1 MNIEITPKK
10 SDGVERLLQISVPV
24 ETVRDA
30 EDKAARRYATSV
42 RLPGFRPGKAPPAMV
57 KKKFADAIRQ
67 ETLESLVQEAYKEVL
82 EREQLKLASQP
93 HVHDVKFGD
102 NEPLTFEL
110 HLEVRPDIPLARV
123 QGFRVQRTER
133 TVTDEQVREQ
143 IEQLRDQR
151 ATWAPVEE
159 RAAPG
164 DMVNVMLATADETG
178 AMPEGKGYPLVL
190 GAGQAIAGIEELIME
205 ARPGETVERPVRW
218 PEDFPD
224 EAQRSKTKTVRVTV
238 QDVKRKTVPD
248 LDEWPLAR
256 VAAVSRPRSQSVVVT
271 PPESVP
277 QPLDP
282 GRIDRLQLTAWA
294 LLRQQ
299 SAGVAGSRSLASQG
313 SLGASQAG
321 ARLAYNFTRQIAAAF
336 RMTND
341 VGRRGG
347 EVAAGLRVQPLAGIP
362 LWIDAERR
370 QRVGR
375 YGGGRSAFALFF
387 EGGVW
392 DRPVPLHLL
401 LNTYLQ
407 GGVVGARSRER
418 FIDGELTLTRPVYKR
433 FSAGVGV
440 WGGAQRGVYRVDAGP
455 RVTMRV
461 RKNLRVHFDWR
472 QRLAGNARPGSG
484 PAVTLA
490 GDF

>member
-102 NEPLTFEL
+102 NGPLTFEL
-110 HLEVRPDIPLARV
+110 HLEVRPDVPLARV

-178 AMPEGKGYPLVL
+178 AMPEGKAYPLVL

-248 LDEWPLAR
+248 LDDAFAR
-256 VAAVSRPRSQSVVVT
+256 
-271 PPESVP
+271 E
-277 QPLDP
+277 
-282 GRIDRLQLTAWA
+282 
-294 LLRQQ
+294 
-299 SAGVAGSRSLASQG
+299 
-313 SLGASQAG
+313 
-321 ARLAYNFTRQIAAAF
+321 
-336 RMTND
+336 
-341 VGRRGG
+341 VGDFDS
-347 EVAAGLRVQPLAGIP
+347 
-362 LWIDAERR
+362 IDA
-370 QRVGR
+370 
-375 YGGGRSAFALFF
+375 
-387 EGGVW
+387 
-392 DRPVPLHLL
+392 
-401 LNTYLQ
+401 
-407 GGVVGARSRER
+407 
-418 FIDGELTLTRPVYKR
+418 LTKAVRDDLE
-433 FSAGVGV
+433 AN
-440 WGGAQRGVYRVDAGP
+440 AQRE
-455 RVTMRV
+455 TESEI
-461 RKNLRVHFDWR
+461 R
-472 QRLAGNARPGSG
+472 QRLLDDIIGANQFEVPPSWVSQLVDAYGNAYQVPEGEKEKFATEFRPMAERQVRRDLVIDTIAERESLTATEADLDDRIAETASKRGADPGQLYAS
-484 PAVTLA
+484 LQKA
-490 GDF
+490 GRLKELERSITEDKVFKWLLERNTVE